1 MTEHQHYLKNA
12 VNMSEALKYIRT
24 LEDLINDD
32 IFGDYIVLGVSKG
45 LNNFNHNL
53 VLGKLKD

>member
-1 MTEHQHYLKNA
+1 
-12 VNMSEALKYIRT
+12 MSEALKYIRT

-53 VLGKLKD
+53 VLSKLKN